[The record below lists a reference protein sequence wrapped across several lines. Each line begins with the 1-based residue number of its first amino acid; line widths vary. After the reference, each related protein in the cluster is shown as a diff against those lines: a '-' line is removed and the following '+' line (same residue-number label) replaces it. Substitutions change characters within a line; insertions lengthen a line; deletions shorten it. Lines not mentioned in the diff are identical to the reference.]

1 MVMTWDGRAIC
12 RRRTGSSETS
22 WWRRGTSMTRSP
34 PTETVSSS
42 PSVSPPPI
50 AIIRD
55 GSAISLISYMK
66 IGNVL
71 LAQGKL
77 EDALRAYRNNL
88 PVTQRLAAGSNNLQQ
103 QGDLSVSYSKLG
115 NVLVAKGNLD
125 DALKAYR
132 DSLAIAQRLAASDRN
147 NTQRQR
153 DLILSYEKVSDV
165 PITQVMLYVALKVR
179 PDSLASDER
188 LATADRS
195 NVGAE
200 SGQSASYVKV
210 ADTLQ
215 GEMPQIRAF
224 SSSRWWRRNN
234 P

>member
-1 MVMTWDGRAIC
+1 
-12 RRRTGSSETS
+12 
-22 WWRRGTSMTRSP
+22 
-34 PTETVSSS
+34 
-42 PSVSPPPI
+42 
-50 AIIRD
+50 
-55 GSAISLISYMK
+55 
-66 IGNVL
+66 
-71 LAQGKL
+71 
-77 EDALRAYRNNL
+77 
-88 PVTQRLAAGSNNLQQ
+88 
-103 QGDLSVSYSKLG
+103 VSYSKLG

-165 PITQVMLYVALKVR
+165 LTTQGRLYDALKVR
-179 PDSLASDER
+179 RDSLAIDER

-215 GEMPQIRAF
+215 GQMPQIRAF
-224 SSSRWWRRNN
+224 SSSR
-234 P
+234 